1 LSVSAIPLNHSIAC
15 DCAQWC
21 VVLEFLDLHEPWKVL
36 QSLGGLA
43 HKDGALLLVAMPFA
57 WRYHAPSGAKGSEY
71 NASYG
76 DYVRLSHTEMTYL
89 AKKYGGFELITAGY
103 EDMYTKGAAHRY
115 GPTPKEINQN
125 GRGAW
130 FPNKAGIEMFY
141 VGWRPPAK
149 DF

>member
-1 LSVSAIPLNHSIAC
+1 MTC
-15 DCAQWC
+15 DCAHWFF
-21 VVLEFLDLHEPWKVL
+21 VPAFPDLREPWKVL
-36 QSLGGLA
+36 QSLGAIA

-57 WRYHAPSGAKGSEY
+57 WRYHAPSGPKGSEY

-103 EDMYTKGAAHRY
+103 EDMYTGRAAAMY
-115 GPTPKEINQN
+115 GPTPKEMKQN

-141 VGWRPPAK
+141 VGWRLPAK
-149 DF
+149 EI